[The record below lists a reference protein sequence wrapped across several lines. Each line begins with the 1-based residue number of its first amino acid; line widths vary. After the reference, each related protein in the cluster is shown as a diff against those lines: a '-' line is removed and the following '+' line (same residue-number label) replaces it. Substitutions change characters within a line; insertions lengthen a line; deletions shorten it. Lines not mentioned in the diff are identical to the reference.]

1 MTLKFQNII
10 SFYVPSIIM
19 IILMVAS
26 TCFTS
31 HSYIDIWILPKW
43 IIFAYGTCAMLILSS
58 IIRIAKSKDFIISN
72 LNHNLIF
79 CSGLLILI
87 YLYFCSQSQKDIIVF
102 FILYSFCILCISLNK
117 HIPIL
122 SIYSLSLIICGIISS
137 IFAIIQIKENEEI
150 TGCYDNVVG
159 FTLTIALA
167 SLSLIHLL
175 ISEYDN
181 KSVLSIFL
189 KVLLIFFIILLF
201 ISKSRVALLSLC
213 AGSIILINK
222 KKKIIISCAI
232 LVIVSISVF
241 NLQKKES
248 TYGRWF
254 ILNTTLSLLDSPAK
268 IAFGYGED
276 GFKQN
281 YMIRQSQKL
290 ISESNETKQRASN
303 IIHPLNEF
311 LLLTIKYGMIAIIIL
326 ALTLLFFFKNKHYN
340 FYSKALVLTIVIFSL
355 FSYPFKYPIS
365 YVTIAMAVAS
375 CDKSKW
381 RIFQTKKDSLYI
393 FRRLNTYGVSLITLS
408 LSFILL
414 HITLELDTNMKK
426 WKSAYENS
434 ILGNQELA
442 LRIYKETSYN
452 NQSSGFIFNYASYLY
467 NMGKY
472 TEAEKLIQTSTL
484 KDYETAVLSGKIK
497 KAVGSDS
504 LAIEQFKLAHD
515 MCPNRFIP
523 LFEIYKIYRGNNKP
537 MQERYATL
545 ILSKSI
551 KIPSNQIDEI
561 LNTIRNDQ
569 INNPDK

>member
-1 MTLKFQNII
+1 MTSKTRNII
-10 SFYVPSIIM
+10 TFYVPSIAM

-26 TCFTS
+26 TCFIS

-58 IIRIAKSKDFIISN
+58 IIRIAKSKNFIIHS
-72 LNHNLIF
+72 LNHTLIF
-79 CSGLLILI
+79 CIGLLILI
-87 YLYFCSQSQKDIIVF
+87 YLHIYSQSQKDVIVL
-102 FILYSFCILCISLNK
+102 FILYSFCILCISLNE

-122 SIYSLSLIICGIISS
+122 NICSLSLIICGVISS
-137 IFAIIQIKENEEI
+137 IFAIIQIIENKEI

-159 FTLTIALA
+159 FTLTLALA
-167 SLSLIHLL
+167 SLSLIRLL
-175 ISEYDN
+175 TSRYDN

-189 KVLLIFFIILLF
+189 KVLLIFFFILLF
-201 ISKSRVALLSLC
+201 ISKSRVALLSLG
-213 AGSIILINK
+213 AGGIVLINK
-222 KKKIIISCAI
+222 RKKIIMSCAI
-232 LVIVSISVF
+232 LVIASISVF

-281 YMIRQSQKL
+281 YMIRQSKKL

-311 LLLTIKYGMIAIIIL
+311 LLLTIKYGMIALIIL
-326 ALTLLFFFKNKHYN
+326 ALILLFFFKNKHYN
-340 FYSKALVLTIVIFSL
+340 LYSKALVLTIVIFSL
-355 FSYPFKYPIS
+355 FSYPLKYPIS
-365 YVTIAMAVAS
+365 YITIAMAVAS
-375 CDKSKW
+375 CDKFKYRISK
-381 RIFQTKKDSLYI
+381 TKNDSLYI
-393 FRRLNTYGVSLITLS
+393 FRRLNAYGASLITLS
-408 LSFILL
+408 LGFILL
-414 HITLELDTNMKK
+414 HVTLELDTNMKK

-442 LRIYKETSYN
+442 LKIYKETYYKN
-452 NQSSGFIFNYASYLY
+452 HSSGFIFNYASYLY
-467 NMGKY
+467 NIGKY
-472 TEAEKLIQTSTL
+472 TEAEKLIKTSTL
-484 KDYETAVLSGKIK
+484 KDYETALLLGKIK

-504 LAIEQFKLAHD
+504 LAIEQFKLAHE

-545 ILSKSI
+545 LLSKSI
-551 KIPSNQIDEI
+551 KIPSTQIDEI
-561 LNTIRNDQ
+561 LKTIKNDQ
-569 INNPDK
+569 INNYE